1 MVVLASTLFSTVSSG
16 HPIRTRP
23 WTSGLVAL
31 ILLLMGS
38 SFISAQQTPAFQF
51 DKSLSEFNA
60 LSQSKSLTSEIVSA
74 LNLPIFLESRAQARL
89 QGYVKPS
96 VVSPGSTAQ
105 LFITITPL
113 GDYHVYPYADRDS
126 QNFSKPTLIVTTE
139 GFESGRP
146 ITDAVIHET
155 SSVQNLPPS
164 RYHAGAV
171 TWTVEL
177 IVPEDAEHG
186 VQNLAGVIGYQACST
201 DLCDRPRAVEF
212 VSKLSVASRS
222 NSQIVPLSFRKS
234 DYRVAAALAQQR
246 LDAGDRRKD
255 HPVAVTPVANRSEEK
270 QPLVEPP
277 ERDRTAQQANVI
289 TDASETAPPARSS
302 LGTFSILGSA
312 FLAGLFLN
320 VMPCVLPVIGLKI
333 MSFVTQAGESRARIF
348 TLNLWYSLGLMAVFM
363 ILATMAVVLKLGWGE
378 QFSSTAFN
386 LVLVCVV
393 YVFGL
398 AMLGVWEIPIPG
410 FVGTSKSL
418 DASEQEGAIGA
429 FCKGALT
436 TVLATPC
443 TGPLLGP
450 ALTWAV
456 KQPPVLTYTAFAT
469 VGLGM
474 AFPYLLIGAFPQL
487 ISFLPKPGAWM
498 NTFKQLMGFV
508 LMGTVVFIFS
518 FMDKQY
524 LIEALAML
532 VGLGMACW
540 LIGKLPFSASLPEKL
555 RTWAISFAVVLLTA
569 VTMFVVLPL
578 LSSHELP
585 WVEFDRKSL
594 DQYRAEGH
602 TLLVDFTADW

>member
-1 MVVLASTLFSTVSSG
+1 MVILASTLFSTVSAG
-16 HPIRTRP
+16 DPIRTRS
-23 WTSGLVAL
+23 WTSSLIAL
-31 ILLLMGS
+31 ILLLTGS
-38 SFISAQQTPAFQF
+38 SLIRAQQTPAFQF
-51 DKSLSEFNA
+51 DKSVSEFNA
-60 LSQSKSLTSEIVSA
+60 LSQPESLSSETASA
-74 LNLPIFLESRAQARL
+74 LNLPIFFESRAQARL
-89 QGYVKPS
+89 RGYVKPS

-113 GDYHVYPYADRDS
+113 EDYHVYPHADRDS
-126 QNFSKPTLIVTTE
+126 QTFSKPTLIVTTE
-139 GFESGRP
+139 GFESRRP
-146 ITDAVIHET
+146 TTDAVIHET
-155 SSVQNLPPS
+155 PSVQNLPPS
-164 RYHAGAV
+164 RYHEGSV

-177 IVPEDAEHG
+177 IVPEDTEHG
-186 VQNLAGVIGYQACST
+186 VQHIAGVIGYQACTT
-201 DLCDRPRAVEF
+201 DLCDRPRGAEF
-212 VSKLSVASRS
+212 VSKISVAAQS
-222 NSQIVPLSFRKS
+222 NSQIAPLSFRKS
-234 DYRVAAALAQQR
+234 EYRVAAAFAQQR
-246 LDAGDRRKD
+246 LDAGDRQKG
-255 HPVAVTPVANRSEEK
+255 HPLAVTPVADRSERK
-270 QPLVEPP
+270 QPVVDQS
-277 ERDRTAQQANVI
+277 EREGTAGQEDAI
-289 TDASETAPPARSS
+289 TDPSETGPPVRSS
-302 LGTFSILGSA
+302 LGLFSILGSA
-312 FLAGLFLN
+312 FLAGLILN

-333 MSFVTQAGESRARIF
+333 MSFVTQAGESRTRIF
-348 TLNLWYSLGLMAVFM
+348 ALNLWYSLGLMAIFM

-386 LVLVCVV
+386 MVLVCVV

-418 DASEQEGAIGA
+418 DASEQEGAMGA

-456 KQPPVLTYTAFAT
+456 KQPPLLTYTAFAT

-518 FMDKQY
+518 FMDQQY

-540 LIGKLPFSASLPEKL
+540 LIGKLPFSASFPEKL
-555 RTWAISFAVVLLTA
+555 RTWAMGCAVVLLTA
-569 VTMFVVLPL
+569 VTMFGVLPL

-585 WVEFDRKSL
+585 WIEFDRQSL

>member
-1 MVVLASTLFSTVSSG
+1 MVVPASTFVSAA

-23 WTSGLVAL
+23 WASGLVAL
-31 ILLLMGS
+31 MLLLMGS
-38 SFISAQQTPAFQF
+38 SLIRAQQTPAFQF
-51 DKSLSEFNA
+51 DKSLSEVNA
-60 LSQSKSLTSEIVSA
+60 LSQSKSLTSGIVA
-74 LNLPIFLESRAQARL
+74 PLNLPIFIESRAQARL

-113 GDYHVYPYADRDS
+113 GDYHIYPYADRDS
-126 QNFSKPTLIVTTE
+126 QTFSKPTLIVTTN

-146 ITDAVIHET
+146 TTDAVIHET

-164 RYHAGAV
+164 RYHEGAV

-177 IVPEDAEHG
+177 TIPEDAEHG
-186 VQNLAGVIGYQACST
+186 VKNLAGVIGYQACST
-201 DLCDRPRAVEF
+201 DLCDQPRAAEF
-212 VSKLSVASRS
+212 VSKLSVASRP
-222 NSQIVPLSFRKS
+222 NSQIIPLSFRKS
-234 DYRVAAALAQQR
+234 DYQMAAAFAEQR
-246 LDAGDRRKD
+246 FDAAGQRKD
-255 HPVAVTPVANRSEEK
+255 HSVAVTPVADRSEKK
-270 QPLVEPP
+270 QSIVE
-277 ERDRTAQQANVI
+277 ESGRNGTVEQANVI
-289 TDASETAPPARSS
+289 TDPSETAPLAQSS
-302 LGTFSILGSA
+302 LGIFSILGSA
-312 FLAGLFLN
+312 FLAGLILN

-333 MSFVTQAGESRARIF
+333 MSFVTQAGESRARVF
-348 TLNLWYSLGLMAVFM
+348 ALNLWYSLGLMAIFM

-378 QFSSTAFN
+378 QFSSTTFN
-386 LVLVCVV
+386 LVLACVV

-456 KQPPVLTYTAFAT
+456 KQPPLLTYTAFAT

-518 FMDKQY
+518 FMNKQY
-524 LIEALAML
+524 MIEALAML

-540 LIGKLPFSASLPEKL
+540 LIGKLPFSASLPEKM

-578 LSSHELP
+578 SSSHELP

-594 DQYRAEGH
+594 DQYRAEGL
-602 TLLVDFTADW
+602 TLLIDFTADW

>member
-1 MVVLASTLFSTVSSG
+1 MVVLASTLVSTVSAA

-23 WTSGLVAL
+23 WASGLVAF

-38 SFISAQQTPAFQF
+38 SLIRAQQTPAFQF
-51 DKSLSEFNA
+51 DKSLSDVNS
-60 LSQSKSLTSEIVSA
+60 LSQSKSLTSGIVA
-74 LNLPIFLESRAQARL
+74 PLNLPIFLESRAQARL
-89 QGYVKPS
+89 QGYVKPG
-96 VVSPGSTAQ
+96 VVNPGSTAQ
-105 LFITITPL
+105 IFITITPL
-113 GDYHVYPYADRDS
+113 ADYHIYPYADRDS
-126 QNFSKPTLIVTTE
+126 QTFSKPTLIVTTK

-146 ITDAVIHET
+146 TTDAVIHET

-164 RYHAGAV
+164 QYHEGAV

-177 IVPEDAEHG
+177 TIPEDAEHG
-186 VQNLAGVIGYQACST
+186 VKNLAGVIGYQACST
-201 DLCDRPRAVEF
+201 DLCDQPRAAEF

-234 DYRVAAALAQQR
+234 DYQVAAAHAEQR
-246 LDAGDRRKD
+246 FDAAGRRKE
-255 HPVAVTPVANRSEEK
+255 HSIAVTPVADRSEKK
-270 QPLVEPP
+270 QSMVKESG
-277 ERDRTAQQANVI
+277 RDGTSEQASVI
-289 TDASETAPPARSS
+289 TDPSKTAPLAQSS
-302 LGTFSILGSA
+302 LGIFSILGSA
-312 FLAGLFLN
+312 FLAGLILN

-333 MSFVTQAGESRARIF
+333 MSFVTQAGESRARVF
-348 TLNLWYSLGLMAVFM
+348 ALNLWYSLGLMAIFM
-363 ILATMAVVLKLGWGE
+363 VLATMAVVLKLGWGE
-378 QFSSTAFN
+378 QFSSTTFN

-456 KQPPVLTYTAFAT
+456 KQPPLLTYTAFAT

-524 LIEALAML
+524 LIEALALL